1 MVMRLILGLLLTL
14 TLLAGCGEDTAVDPA
29 GQSSP
34 SGSSSSA
41 PGSTSSDAPSN
52 GPVDFTEVAVVTET
66 NVGGQVDEV
75 AVDLTDEA
83 AFAAFTSQFEDS
95 RMEDKLRTAV
105 EGADVAE
112 GQTVV
117 GAVVAVGCLPPTDLV
132 VENTQRGLAITG
144 VPDKRERSINCFAA
158 VTSVAVVAVDASLVE
173 SST

>member
-34 SGSSSSA
+34 SGSSSST
-41 PGSTSSDAPSN
+41 PGSASSDAPGN

-66 NVGGQVDEV
+66 NVGGQVDEQ

-83 AFAAFTSQFEDS
+83 AFSAFTSQFEDS

-117 GAVVAVGCLPPTDLV
+117 GAVVAVGCLPPTGIE
-132 VENTQRGLAITG
+132 VELTDAGLMVTG
-144 VPDKRERSINCFAA
+144 VPDKREATTDCFAA
-158 VTSVAVVAVDASLVE
+158 ATSVAVVAVDAGLV
-173 SST
+173 